1 MANMLESDAFY
12 RIMPEYFPENPPACT
27 VVGMQLSFGNGVEIE
42 CVALA

>member
-12 RIMPEYFPENPPACT
+12 RVMPKFFPENPPACT